1 MLMLNS
7 DVNVG
12 EANAVAD
19 LKVKRE
25 RRYVESH
32 QQGGGCVCGRAPST
46 PLKFNGV
53 IVTR

>member
-1 MLMLNS
+1 MKLLLRSATCILSDNIKEKPADYAHVELN
-7 DVNVG
+7 VNVG

-32 QQGGGCVCGRAPST
+32 
-46 PLKFNGV
+46 
-53 IVTR
+53 

>member
-1 MLMLNS
+1 MLVLNS

-19 LKVKRE
+19 LKVKRQ

-32 QQGGGCVCGRAPST
+32 QQGEGIVGGRVPST

-53 IVTR
+53 IVT

>member
-32 QQGGGCVCGRAPST
+32 LQGGGIVCGRVPST

-53 IVTR
+53 IVT